1 VFSLAKYLNET
12 GLQRALSGLWS
23 KITSALAGK
32 QPIGDYATNGRV
44 NTVEQAIPTTPG
56 AIGAQPA
63 GNYASADDVID
74 IQELIPTNASIINLL
89 ATIGFV
95 NSSIEN
101 MSANRVRYDISSN
114 DFPTKAA
121 LNSAIATSTF
131 FYQSEPYTPK
141 KNDYAGVMSDEG
153 YGSAPTRYIFDGV
166 VWGIQSV
173 INNTAFTQAQ
183 MDAINSGVT
192 ALMLAA
198 LQTTAGKAVLND
210 VLTSA
215 LTALSQDTTSSV
227 YRAKNDLTQKN
238 SATGA
243 ASTAATFYT
252 PNCTNTDGDFRMRN
266 IRVAHINIQA

>member
-1 VFSLAKYLNET
+1 MAKYLSDQ
-12 GLQRALSGLWS
+12 GLQHALAGLWS

-32 QPIGDYATNGRV
+32 QPAGDYATNGRV
-44 NTVEQAIPTTPG
+44 NTVEQSIPTTPG

-63 GNYASADDVID
+63 GAYASADDVAD
-74 IQELIPTNASIINLL
+74 IQELIPTNANIINLL

-121 LNSAIATSTF
+121 LNSAISSGTF

-153 YGSAPTRYIFDGV
+153 YGGAPTRYTFDGV

-210 VLTSA
+210 VLTAA

-238 SATGA
+238 SSTGA
-243 ASTAATFYT
+243 TSTAATFYT

-266 IRVAHINIQA
+266 IRVAQINIQA